1 MRVSL
6 TLREA
11 EALAAEQ
18 YSGASSPLSEQKRDH
33 RPLDCDWWR
42 EPRKVERFNSD
53 RHRGALSLYLAL
65 ARSSLVPLPEYS
77 FPSAFDFSDGK
88 RRNPDKGFVKTCLN
102 AEPPILTGRMMQG
115 HLLFDLTEDGRAKLE
130 TV

>member
-18 YSGASSPLSEQKRDH
+18 YSGASSPLSEPKRDH

-42 EPRKVERFNSD
+42 EPRNVERFNSD
-53 RHRGALSLYLAL
+53 RHRGALNLYLAL
-65 ARSSLVPLPEYS
+65 ARSSPVSLPEHS
-77 FPSAFDFSDGK
+77 FPSAFDLSDGK
-88 RRNPDKGFVKTCLN
+88 RRNPDKGFVKMCLN
-102 AEPPILTGRMMQG
+102 AEPPILTCRMMQG